1 MKYGCDWHHHAG
13 AINTRLIIGRHAR
26 FSNTA
31 DEGSCVLTSSQID
44 ESNVMTEANTR
55 GPRADKV
62 EDARDLLVKL
72 YGEIRISALAAAL
85 EMSRRPAP
93 EELAKDVIRD
103 VPAILGD
110 HDLAA

>member
-1 MKYGCDWHHHAG
+1 MKYGCDWHHRVG
-13 AINTRLIIGRHAR
+13 AINTRLIIRRHAWV
-26 FSNTA
+26 SNTA
-31 DEGSCVLTSSQID
+31 DEDASALTSSQIN
-44 ESNVMTEANTR
+44 ESSLMTEANTR
-55 GPRADKV
+55 GSRSDNV

-93 EELAKDVIRD
+93 EDIRQDVIRD
-103 VPAILGD
+103 VPAVLSN